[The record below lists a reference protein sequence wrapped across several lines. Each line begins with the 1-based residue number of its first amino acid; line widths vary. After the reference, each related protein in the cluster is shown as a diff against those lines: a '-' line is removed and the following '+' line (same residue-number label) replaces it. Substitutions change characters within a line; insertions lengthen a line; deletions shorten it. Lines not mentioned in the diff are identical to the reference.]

1 MTGRVLTGRAQRMG
15 WGVQGGGRDIPG
27 KKTKGTGLGK
37 PVDTNSPDPCNSAAP
52 VWFLGRVASV
62 SPENSLEMQVLGPP
76 RLTESEKSGGRGDTQ
91 VCVFIIQSLV
101 DSDAY

>member
-1 MTGRVLTGRAQRMG
+1 MG
-15 WGVQGGGRDIPG
+15 WGVQGGGGDIPG
-27 KKTKGTGLGK
+27 KKIKGTGLGK
-37 PVDTNSPDPCNSAAP
+37 PMDTDSPDMQQCCSRVVPK
-52 VWFLGRVASV
+52 GRVASV
-62 SPENSLEMQVLGPP
+62 SPENLLEMQVLGPP

>member
-1 MTGRVLTGRAQRMG
+1 MAENSALTGRVLTGRAQRMG

-62 SPENSLEMQVLGPP
+62 SPENLFKRCKFLD
-76 RLTESEKSGGRGDTQ
+76 LLD
-91 VCVFIIQSLV
+91 
-101 DSDAY
+101 